1 MFGLDYI
8 THLAGPYSPV
18 ALARTLKGSGHSAAM
33 TDRTDPP
40 EDLPR
45 EKLARLGVRGLAD
58 RELLALVLGHGAA
71 GRSAREIAATLL
83 QQAGGIH
90 ALARLSTGR
99 LAMSPGVGTAQAS
112 RVLAAIELGRRTL
125 CISPQAR
132 LPLHTPAA
140 LAQFLLPMFGSHPVE
155 RIGVVMLDGRHRFI
169 RTHLV
174 SEGTVDAAVALP
186 RDVFREATISGA
198 AGVVLFHNHPS
209 GDPAP
214 TRHDVAL
221 TRRLADAGRIVGIDS
236 RRPHDPG

>member
-1 MFGLDYI
+1 
-8 THLAGPYSPV
+8 
-18 ALARTLKGSGHSAAM
+18 M
-33 TDRTDPP
+33 TDEDEPFD
-40 EDLPR
+40 DLPR

-71 GRSAREIAATLL
+71 GRSAREIATALL
-83 QQAGGIH
+83 QGAGGVH
-90 ALARLSTGR
+90 GLARVSGGR
-99 LAMSPGVGTAQAS
+99 LAMSPGVGAAQAS
-112 RVLAAIELGRRTL
+112 RVIAAIELGRRTL

-169 RTHLV
+169 RTHIV
-174 SEGTVDAAVALP
+174 TEGTIDAAAALP

-198 AGVVLFHNHPS
+198 AGVVVFHNHPS

-214 TRHDVAL
+214 TADDVAV
-221 TRRLADAGRIVGIDS
+221 TRRLADAGRIVGIDLVDHMILADS
-236 RRPHDPG
+236 RYCSLREAKLF